1 MMNSSARHPCHRSG
15 SALIAVLWLV
25 AILSMAAIVTLR
37 VVSFDMEIST
47 SRIHGF
53 LAKLQAENGI
63 AIGSNPAVKPDDPLL
78 HHAGENGDAYDV
90 RIIPEGARFNI
101 NALVLRGDKALL
113 RSIFINWGLSQDDA
127 DTVADSLGDWVDS
140 DDDVSLRGAE
150 KDWYLQQGRINQPF
164 NRPFYNLDE
173 VRLVRGMDMVEAVR
187 PDWRN
192 WFTIWSGGKLDAN
205 EADAELIAAA
215 AEVPVEDAQMVVDQ
229 VRGADGV
236 RNTEDDKPFQDIKEV
251 LALLKVDTNMRPD
264 IAQRFTLNDP
274 AVRVESI
281 GHSGDAKRKVTLV
294 LRNRTGK
301 PAVLERTEEI
311 IP

>member
-1 MMNSSARHPCHRSG
+1 MMNSSTRHPCHRSG

-127 DTVADSLGDWVDS
+127 DTVADSLGDWIDS

-236 RNTEDDKPFQDIKEV
+236 RNTEDDKPFQKIEEV

-281 GHSGDAKRKVTLV
+281 GRSGDAKRKVTLV

>member
-1 MMNSSARHPCHRSG
+1 MACARRQHDGMEQRLGAGGAPALAARTQGGVRSRPHGDAADILDHPQGGSHLDDATTRHGRRPGPAQPARPARRRRKYQHYPAPRRRRHSDHSAPQKRREAMMNSSARHPCHRSG

-25 AILSMAAIVTLR
+25 AIPSMAAIVTLR

-173 VRLVRGMDMVEAVR
+173 VRLV
-187 PDWRN
+187 
-192 WFTIWSGGKLDAN
+192 
-205 EADAELIAAA
+205 
-215 AEVPVEDAQMVVDQ
+215 
-229 VRGADGV
+229 
-236 RNTEDDKPFQDIKEV
+236 
-251 LALLKVDTNMRPD
+251 
-264 IAQRFTLNDP
+264 
-274 AVRVESI
+274 
-281 GHSGDAKRKVTLV
+281 
-294 LRNRTGK
+294 
-301 PAVLERTEEI
+301 
-311 IP
+311 

>member
-63 AIGSNPAVKPDDPLL
+63 AIGSNPGVKPDDPLL

-127 DTVADSLGDWVDS
+127 DTVADSLGDWIDS
-140 DDDVSLRGAE
+140 DDDVSLHGAE

-229 VRGADGV
+229 VRGPDGV

>member
-127 DTVADSLGDWVDS
+127 DTVADSLGDWIDS